1 MIFEEESLFTGK
13 MEEML
18 RLVPRRKQEKN
29 LGNLELAKDYLNGT
43 HTHTKKKPTN
53 YRTKYDKFNLITIK
67 TISFTKET

>member
-43 HTHTKKKPTN
+43 HTHKKKNPQTIEQN
-53 YRTKYDKFNLITIK
+53 MINLI
-67 TISFTKET
+67 